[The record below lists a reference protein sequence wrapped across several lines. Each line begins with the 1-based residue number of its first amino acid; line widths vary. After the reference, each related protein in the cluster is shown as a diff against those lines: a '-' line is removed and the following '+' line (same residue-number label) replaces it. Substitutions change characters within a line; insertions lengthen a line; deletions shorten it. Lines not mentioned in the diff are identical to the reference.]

1 MKAHMT
7 ERETFAPVVSVVGAT
22 GAAGSTLA
30 HILEER
36 SFALSELK
44 LFSSSRSAGA
54 SVRFRGAE
62 LTVREID
69 GEALRGSDVVFFAAG
84 SSVSRE
90 FASKVAESG
99 GLAVDKSSAFRM
111 DPAIPL
117 IVPEVNP
124 EAVAGHS
131 GIIANPNCVVIPLTV
146 ALAPLL
152 RAAGLTHL
160 TVATYQSASGA
171 GTALRTELR
180 RQVQDDAIGIP
191 PVTEVYPHVLHG
203 NVVPGGWR
211 MEGEETEEEVKVV
224 GETRRVLNMPRLPIA
239 VTTVRVPVE
248 VGHSLAVWAEFD
260 REISAAEAR
269 RVLASAPG
277 VKVVD
282 DPAAQEYPT
291 PRMAAGTDSVY
302 VGRIREDSTRRNG
315 LSLFIAADNLRKG
328 AATNAVQVAE
338 LALGAR
344 TR

>member
-1 MKAHMT
+1 MT

-22 GAAGSTLA
+22 GAAGTTLVRT
-30 HILEER
+30 LEER
-36 SFALSELK
+36 RFGLSDLK
-44 LFSSSRSAGA
+44 LFASSRSAGA
-54 SVRFRGAE
+54 TVRFRGSE
-62 LTVREID
+62 LTVHEVD
-69 GEALRGSDVVFFAAG
+69 GNALHGSDVVFFAAG

-90 FASKVAESG
+90 FAPLVAEAG
-99 GLAVDKSSAFRM
+99 GVAIDKSSAFRM

-124 EAVAGHS
+124 EAVARHS

-146 ALAPLL
+146 ALAPLH
-152 RAAGLTHL
+152 RVAGLIHL
-160 TVATYQSASGA
+160 TVATYQAASGA
-171 GTALRTELR
+171 GTALRTELQ
-180 RQVQDDAIGIP
+180 RQVQDDAAGKT
-191 PVTEVYPHVLHG
+191 PVAEVYPHVLHG

-211 MEGEETEEEVKVV
+211 MEGEATEEEVKVV
-224 GETRRVLNMPRLPIA
+224 GETRRVLGMPRLPIA

-260 REISAAEAR
+260 HALSAAGAR

-282 DPAAQEYPT
+282 DPVAQEYPT
-291 PRMAAGTDSVY
+291 PRMAAGTDWVY

-338 LALGAR
+338 LALAAR
-344 TR
+344 TP